1 MITYITLPI
10 GIETDMLAY
19 AGALFTDLT
28 PLVILAVGLPMGFW
42 VIRKV
47 IALVKTR

>member
-10 GIETDMLAY
+10 DIAESMLAY